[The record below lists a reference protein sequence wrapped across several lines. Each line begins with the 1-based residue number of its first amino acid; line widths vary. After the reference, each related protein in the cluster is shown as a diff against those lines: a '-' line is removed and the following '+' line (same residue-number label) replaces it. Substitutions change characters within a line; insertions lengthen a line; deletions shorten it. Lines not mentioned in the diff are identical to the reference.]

1 MLLLRM
7 QEIQDET
14 TKATRID
21 HVTAAKNRYM
31 ESVTNVKSAETRY
44 VKAVFF
50 GVHFVGIRRGCVSRF
65 VQHVKKLAI
74 IYKRKAKCGS
84 VAGAIDKPDIS

>member
-14 TKATRID
+14 TKATRVN
-21 HVTAAKNRYM
+21 HVTAANNRYM
-31 ESVTNVKSAETRY
+31 ESVTNVKIAETRY

-50 GVHFVGIRRGCVSRF
+50 GVRHQAWMRF
-65 VQHVKKLAI
+65 QICETCQAAGNHLQKKG
-74 IYKRKAKCGS
+74 KVWKCSWCHG
-84 VAGAIDKPDIS
+84 

>member
-14 TKATRID
+14 TKATRVN
-21 HVTAAKNRYM
+21 HVTAANNRYM
-31 ESVTNVKSAETRY
+31 ESVTNVKIAETRY

-50 GVHFVGIRRGCVSRF
+50 GVHFVGIKRGCVSRF
-65 VQHVKKLAI
+65 VQHVKQLAI
-74 IYKRKAKCGS
+74 IYKRKAECGS
-84 VAGAIDKPDIS
+84 AIGAVDKRDIS